1 MARNI
6 VTFAA
11 AALFAGMS
19 LTACGQ
25 ASEDAGAE
33 NNQAAAERAAPA
45 ANLPPSIAASRTYR
59 CPDNS
64 LVYVDFFTD
73 DTAAIRLEELGTPTR
88 LTPQSADGENGA
100 GAFKAEGYSV
110 AANEASTSIQVPGK
124 SAQTCRAR
132 T

>member
-1 MARNI
+1 MTRNI

-11 AALFAGMS
+11 AAFLAGIS
-19 LTACGQ
+19 LNACSQGSQ
-25 ASEDAGAE
+25 EAE
-33 NNQAAAERAAPA
+33 AQNNQTAERTPPPVQ
-45 ANLPPSIAASRTYR
+45 NLPPSIAASRTYR

-73 DTAAIRLEELGTPTR
+73 NTAAVRLEELGTPTR
-88 LTPQSADGENGA
+88 LTQVNGA
-100 GAFKAEGYSV
+100 GAFKAQGYSV
-110 AANEASTSIQVPGK
+110 AANEASTSITLPRK

>member
-11 AALFAGMS
+11 AALLAGMS
-19 LTACGQ
+19 LTACSQG
-25 ASEDAGAE
+25 SEEAE
-33 NNQAAAERAAPA
+33 AQNNQAAAERAAPAA

-73 DTAAIRLEELGTPTR
+73 NTAAIRLEELGTPTR
-88 LTPQSADGENGA
+88 LTTENGQ

>member
-1 MARNI
+1 MARNN

-11 AALFAGMS
+11 AALLAGLS

-25 ASEDAGAE
+25 SSEEAE
-33 NNQAAAERAAPA
+33 TQNNQAGAAAAPPPKA
-45 ANLPPSIAASRTYR
+45 LPPSIQASRIYR

-73 DTAAIRLEELGTPTR
+73 RTAAVRLEELGTPTR
-88 LTPQSADGENGA
+88 LAPTDGA
-100 GAFKAEGYSV
+100 GPFTAEGYSV
-110 AANEASTSIQVPGK
+110 AANEASTRITLPGK

-132 T
+132 S

>member
-11 AALFAGMS
+11 AALLAGMS
-19 LTACGQ
+19 LTACSQG
-25 ASEDAGAE
+25 SEDAEAQ
-33 NNQAAAERAAPA
+33 NNQASAERAAPA
-45 ANLPPSIAASRTYR
+45 PANLPPSIAASRTYR

-73 DTAAIRLEELGTPTR
+73 DTAAIRLEELGTPVR
-88 LTPQSADGENGA
+88 LTKENGQ
-100 GAFKAEGYSV
+100 GAFKAEGHSV
-110 AANEASTSIQVPGK
+110 AANEASTSITLPGK
-124 SAQTCRAR
+124 PAQTCRAR